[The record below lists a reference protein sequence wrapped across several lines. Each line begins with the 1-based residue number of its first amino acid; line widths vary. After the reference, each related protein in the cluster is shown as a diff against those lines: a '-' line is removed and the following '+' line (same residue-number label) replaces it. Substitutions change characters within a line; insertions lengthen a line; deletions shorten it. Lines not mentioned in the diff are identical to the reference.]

1 MTGDTYPLCTVWVAP
16 CDRCGADVLTDEY
29 LANPYFGSGCECGGW
44 PDAHRA
50 VETVEV
56 IP

>member
-1 MTGDTYPLCTVWVAP
+1 MTGDTHSLVTVWVAP

-50 VETVEV
+50 VETVTV
-56 IP
+56 IG